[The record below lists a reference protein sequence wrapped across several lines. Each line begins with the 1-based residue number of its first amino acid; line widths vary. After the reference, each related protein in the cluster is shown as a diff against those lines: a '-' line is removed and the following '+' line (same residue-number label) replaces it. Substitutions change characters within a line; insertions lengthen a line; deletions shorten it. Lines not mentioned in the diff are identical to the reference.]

1 MRAMPELPSYR
12 TLDQCRREAGLDTGL
27 IWAAYFALGGH
38 HSAGELTSFL
48 AGDSDL
54 PDADIEILA
63 VAVAEAASDRGYNV
77 TDDLWPGR
85 EVDPIRFDL
94 ELRTSDRPGV
104 RAAWKEAATQFALG
118 NLSLILSEAGQV
130 ELGPPDPFH
139 FEDPD
144 LRQGSMISID
154 GDDQGQW
161 EVHPAGDE
169 ALIALTGALS
179 VEFVAPNRPPT
190 VVTAGHVLVI
200 PQNSWHRHVATQAG
214 TRILKVTPLH
224 GTRSR

>member
-1 MRAMPELPSYR
+1 MPELPSYR

-38 HSAGELTSFL
+38 HSVGELTSFL
-48 AGDSDL
+48 TGDSDL
-54 PDADIEILA
+54 PDADIEILE
-63 VAVAEAASDRGYNV
+63 VALAEAASDRGHNV

-85 EVDPIRFDL
+85 EVDPVTFDL
-94 ELRTSDRPGV
+94 ELRTSDGPGGQ
-104 RAAWKEAATQFALG
+104 AAWMEAATQFALG
-118 NLSLILSEAGQV
+118 NLSFILSEAGHV
-130 ELGPPDPFH
+130 DAGPPDPFD
-139 FEDPD
+139 FQEPDP
-144 LRQGSMISID
+144 RRGRMISVD
-154 GDDQGQW
+154 RDDQGHW

-169 ALIALTGALS
+169 ALIALTGALRI
-179 VEFVAPNRPPT
+179 EFVAPNQPPT
-190 VVTAGHVLVI
+190 MVTAGHVLLI